1 MKDFT
6 QEFNKLLNLV
16 TECTP
21 FSFARFSDGEVTIL
35 RNKACVLANDY
46 FIQEDMHGSQKNNVP
61 EETYNKEE
69 QKEFYPGKHEFFRR
83 KLLESLL
90 YKKKNYFKGIP
101 PQNSLD
107 GKLSWEFCLDLH
119 GRDDLSHLSF
129 ANVMINNN
137 YKRFILECLPVFK
150 NKKIVLIANENSTFE
165 NLPFSVSKFF
175 PIGSNCM
182 INNYYLIDEIKEW
195 IKDNSITN
203 HLFLFSA
210 SSLSNLLC
218 HALYEQYPFNQYL
231 DIGSSLGP
239 LLGLTGWKGSRTYL
253 NKYWSN
259 PSNPPEQQIDIW
271 N

>member
-137 YKRFILECLPVFK
+137 YKRFILEFFKMHIGLINDPNFRVIGLP
-150 NKKIVLIANENSTFE
+150 
-165 NLPFSVSKFF
+165 
-175 PIGSNCM
+175 
-182 INNYYLIDEIKEW
+182 
-195 IKDNSITN
+195 
-203 HLFLFSA
+203 
-210 SSLSNLLC
+210 
-218 HALYEQYPFNQYL
+218 
-231 DIGSSLGP
+231 
-239 LLGLTGWKGSRTYL
+239 
-253 NKYWSN
+253 
-259 PSNPPEQQIDIW
+259 
-271 N
+271 